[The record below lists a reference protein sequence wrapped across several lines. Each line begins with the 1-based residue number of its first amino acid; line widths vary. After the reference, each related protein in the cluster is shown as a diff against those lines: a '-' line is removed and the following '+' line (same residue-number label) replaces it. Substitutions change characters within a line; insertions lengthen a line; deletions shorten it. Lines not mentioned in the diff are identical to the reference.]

1 MMTMKTHG
9 VECPDVR
16 PQTRRDQN
24 STMMKDLLFE
34 EEVRYDDDDGDDHD
48 ENDGDD
54 DDDNNFLGKQEEI
67 RIQQ

>member
-1 MMTMKTHG
+1 MKTHG

-34 EEVRYDDDDGDDHD
+34 EEVRYEDDGGYDYD

-54 DDDNNFLGKQEEI
+54 DNQNSTMMRLTVDLRVGVVP
-67 RIQQ
+67 